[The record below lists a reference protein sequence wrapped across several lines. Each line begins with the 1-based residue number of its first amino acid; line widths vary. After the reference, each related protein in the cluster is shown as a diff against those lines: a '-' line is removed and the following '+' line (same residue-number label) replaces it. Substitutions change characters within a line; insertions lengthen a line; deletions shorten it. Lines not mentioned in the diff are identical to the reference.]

1 MDDADKIEYPIF
13 KVAFSFFKVV
23 REVCSLADRENHFVR
38 LPDGT
43 ADAENGV
50 AGSVRCS
57 VCAADDAADG
67 AD

>member
-1 MDDADKIEYPIF
+1 VD
-13 KVAFSFFKVV
+13 KVANKVFNSVFSIFNVV
-23 REVCSLADRENHFVR
+23 REVFHLANEINHFVR
-38 LPDGT
+38 LLDGT

-50 AGSVRCS
+50 AGIVCDT